1 MARTLVLGGTLAIIC
16 LLAFLTISVA
26 VRDGIDVLVVVSV
39 IVLALLGIG
48 VLGALS
54 TPPPPDG

>member
-1 MARTLVLGGTLAIIC
+1 MARTLALGGTLAIIC

-26 VRDGIDVLVVVSV
+26 VDDGIDILVVVSA

-48 VLGALS
+48 VLGALAS
-54 TPPPPDG
+54 PPPDG

>member
-26 VRDGIDVLVVVSV
+26 VKDGIDVLTVVSA
-39 IVLALLGIG
+39 IILALLGIG
-48 VLGALS
+48 VLGALA
-54 TPPPPDG
+54 TPPPDG

>member
-1 MARTLVLGGTLAIIC
+1 MARTLALGGTLAIIC
-16 LLAFLTISVA
+16 ILAFLTISVA
-26 VRDGIDVLVVVSV
+26 VRHGIDILVVVSI

-54 TPPPPDG
+54 SPPPDG

>member
-1 MARTLVLGGTLAIIC
+1 MARTLALVGTLLVIC
-16 LLAFLTISVA
+16 LLAVLTISVA
-26 VRDGIDVLVVVSV
+26 VDDGIDILVVVSV

-54 TPPPPDG
+54 SPPPDG